1 MSSWHFRAVAGRYA
15 HMSRPFLPIT
25 IVAAVFVFLAC
36 LLDTPVDIKVG
47 GIHSSL
53 LEILAAITFVVALV
67 NRKARTS
74 SLWAGFIVVT
84 VTSAIP
90 LVTGVTTQELR
101 HVLRDFSQI
110 SYISVFMIG
119 YYIYL
124 RRYLRPETFAKYLLW
139 MAVVLSLVALF
150 DMRYLRLE
158 ALTAL
163 QYSWRIII
171 AFSFFFALASLI
183 GLPGIPRIA
192 RPLCVAILAVL
203 VLYALQIRTRAFL
216 LMLCFGTVS
225 IVVGSVFVKKDRK
238 HLYRLLLCA
247 FLVVC
252 IAGTV
257 AATTN
262 WVDLLVSEETS
273 LGRIQSLQ
281 FQEYEKDVTANY
293 RLVSWAMALTGFL
306 ESPLWG
312 QGLGSYLYLD
322 PWVSGVFDDYPA
334 AMIHNTF
341 LQILYN
347 GGLVHMAGYMFL
359 FYCVLASP
367 GWLGPGAG
375 ARERAGTRL
384 FLGSFFVSFLVYSAF
399 SVTLFKITDAFIVW
413 FIAGFLC
420 GSARSG
426 RYCFEGLLSSFCST
440 SDGAMS
446 EHVRGQCAARQGG

>member
-1 MSSWHFRAVAGRYA
+1 
-15 HMSRPFLPIT
+15 MSRPFLPIS

-36 LLDTPVDIKVG
+36 LLDTPVDIRVG

-53 LEILAAITFVVALV
+53 LEILAAVTFVAALV
-67 NRKARTS
+67 HRKTRAS
-74 SLWAGFIVVT
+74 SLWTGFIVVT

-90 LVTGVTTQELR
+90 LIMGVTTHELR

-119 YYIYL
+119 YYIYVKK
-124 RRYLRPETFAKYLLW
+124 YLLPDTFAKYLLW
-139 MAVVLSLVALF
+139 AAVVLSCVALF

-183 GLPGIPRIA
+183 GLPGIPRINA
-192 RPLCVAILAVL
+192 PLCMAILAIL
-203 VLYALQIRTRAFL
+203 ILYALQIRTRAFL
-216 LMLCFGTVS
+216 LMLCCGTMS
-225 IVVGSVFVKKDRK
+225 IVVGSLFVKKDRK
-238 HLYRLLLCA
+238 YLYRLLFSGL
-247 FLVVC
+247 LVIA
-252 IAGTV
+252 IAGV
-257 AATTN
+257 LAATTN
-262 WVDLLVSEETS
+262 WVDLFVSEESS
-273 LGRIQSLQ
+273 LGRMQLLQS
-281 FQEYEKDVTANY
+281 QEYEKDLTANY
-293 RLVSWAMALTGFL
+293 RLVSWAMALTGFF

-322 PWVSGVFDDYPA
+322 PWLSGIFDDYPA

-384 FLGSFFVSFLVYSAF
+384 FLGSFFVSFLIYSAF

-420 GSARSG
+420 GSAPSG

-446 EHVRGQCAARQGG
+446 ESVRGQCAARQGE